1 MAKKEHDLEPKT
13 EFIAEFCQNHNGDF
27 EVLKRMLDAA
37 LNAGAT
43 FAKIQT
49 IFANDLSYR
58 ERFEK
63 GEIDDDGRVVSI
75 CRPYITEYERLKT
88 LELTYE
94 EQSKFVSLCLN
105 AGIKPLTTAF
115 TVTSIPAI
123 RECGFTSIKIASY
136 DCASTPLLKSASS
149 YFDEVIVSTGA
160 TFLEEIEA
168 AVEVLKFSGVN
179 FSVLHCVTIYPTPLD
194 KMNLRRML
202 KLKDYTPNVGLSS
215 HPLNSVDGTKADM
228 AAIYL
233 GARLIE
239 RHFTILPEKETRDGK
254 VSVTDDQ
261 LKELVNFSMLNKT
274 DQYKVIQDQVPEY
287 ASIIGK
293 EELSLSSEELLNR
306 DYYKGR
312 FCNKV
317 GDNQVFNWDAEPF
330 IESEG
335 N

>member
-1 MAKKEHDLEPKT
+1 MELKT

-27 EVLKRMLDAA
+27 ELLKRMLEAA

-43 FAKIQT
+43 YAKIQT

-63 GEIDDDGRVVSI
+63 GKVGDNGNIVSI
-75 CRPYITEYERLKT
+75 CRPFITEYERLKT

-94 EQSKFVSLCLN
+94 EQSKFVSLCRN

-115 TVTSIPAI
+115 TVNSIPAI

-136 DCASTPLLKSASS
+136 DCASTPLLKSAST

-168 AVEVLKFSGVN
+168 AVEVLKFYEVN

-194 KMNLRRML
+194 KMNLLRML
-202 KLKDYTPNVGLSS
+202 KLKDYTPNIGLSS
-215 HPLNSVDGTKADM
+215 HPLNSVDGIKADM
-228 AAIYL
+228 VAIYL
-233 GARLIE
+233 GARIIE
-239 RHFTILPEKETRDGK
+239 RHFTVLPESETRDGK
-254 VSVTDDQ
+254 VSVTAVQ
-261 LKELVNFSMLNKT
+261 LEELVSFSMLNKS
-274 DQYKVIQDQVPEY
+274 DQTQMIRERVPEY
-287 ASIIGK
+287 DEILGK

-312 FCNKV
+312 FCNKN
-317 GDNQVFNWDAEPF
+317 GDNQVFNWDAEPLF
-330 IESEG
+330 NSKVS
-335 N
+335 

>member
-1 MAKKEHDLEPKT
+1 MESKT

-37 LNAGAT
+37 VNAGAT
-43 FAKIQT
+43 YAKIQT

-63 GEIDDDGRVVSI
+63 GEIEDDGRVVSI

-115 TVTSIPAI
+115 TVNSVPEI

-136 DCASTPLLKSASS
+136 DCASAPLLKSASS

-160 TFLEEIEA
+160 TFLEELEA
-168 AVEVLKFSGVN
+168 AIEVLKFCEVN
-179 FSVLHCVTIYPTPLD
+179 FSVLHCVTIYPTPLN
-194 KMNLRRML
+194 KMNLLRML

-228 AAIYL
+228 VAIYI
-233 GARLIE
+233 GAKIIE
-239 RHFTILPEKETRDGK
+239 RHFTILPESETRDGK
-254 VSVTDDQ
+254 VSITDNQ
-261 LKELVNFSMLNKT
+261 LDELVNFSMLNKT
-274 DQYKVIQDQVPEY
+274 DQHQMIQERVPEY
-287 ASIIGK
+287 DEILGK

-312 FCNKV
+312 FCNKI
-317 GDNQVFNWDAEPF
+317 GSNQVFNWDAQPL
-330 IESEG
+330 INSKG
-335 N
+335 S